1 MLQVGF
7 GKAGM
12 RLWRDFWYS
21 LTLSSHYS
29 PPRLVEAMMLI
40 LAAGLCGA
48 WWFHQQYWQYLVL
61 CLSYIVGAIASIL
74 AREVVAPSSQ
84 THTIRLTAVVSL
96 VVLVAVVG
104 LYVTRKTNL
113 V

>member
-1 MLQVGF
+1 
-7 GKAGM
+7 M
-12 RLWRDFWYS
+12 RLWRNFLYS
-21 LTLSSHYS
+21 VILSSHYS
-29 PPRLVEAMMLI
+29 PPRLVEAVMLL
-40 LAAGLCGA
+40 LAAGLCA
-48 WWFHQQYWQYLVL
+48 VWWLNQQYWQYLVL

-84 THTIRLTAVVSL
+84 TYTIRLTAVASL

-104 LYVTRKTNL
+104 LYITRKINL